1 AKAAGRGAN
10 VPVTAPDVS
19 CDRRSRRQRGIAQ
32 VEVVELTDIVDGQSI
47 DVVLHDPVEAGEE
60 VRQKQPVH
68 RRYRDV
74 VEHPCDRAVVDLV
87 ARQPG
92 DVDLVEERGERE
104 HVIPGVL
111 TTEHVQVQGT
121 CSVVDQPRCDDT
133 DLLDEIAV
141 EREGHMYGF
150 PFPRSSS
157 GYRSE

>member
-1 AKAAGRGAN
+1 
-10 VPVTAPDVS
+10 
-19 CDRRSRRQRGIAQ
+19 
-32 VEVVELTDIVDGQSI
+32 
-47 DVVLHDPVEAGEE
+47 
-60 VRQKQPVH
+60 
-68 RRYRDV
+68 
-74 VEHPCDRAVVDLV
+74 DLV

-133 DLLDEIAV
+133 DLLAEIAV

-157 GYRSE
+157 GYVHRLRQGVCHRVIEVERSDERRAGSETGSGCEALRL